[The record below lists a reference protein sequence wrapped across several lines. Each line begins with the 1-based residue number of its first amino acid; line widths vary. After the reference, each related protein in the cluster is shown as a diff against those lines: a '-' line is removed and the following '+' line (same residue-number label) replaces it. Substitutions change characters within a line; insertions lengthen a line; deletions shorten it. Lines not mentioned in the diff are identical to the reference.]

1 MAALAASNLGDS
13 TLVAS
18 TLEPSVFGVTA
29 FVLTTVDASAF
40 VEATAGA

>member
-1 MAALAASNLGDS
+1 MAALAASNLEDS

-18 TLEPSVFGVTA
+18 TLVTSVFGVTA
-29 FVLTTVDASAF
+29 FVLSTVDASAL

>member
-18 TLEPSVFGVTA
+18 TLETSVFGVTA
-29 FVLTTVDASAF
+29 FVLPTVDASAF
-40 VEATAGA
+40 VEATAGV